1 MTRNLY
7 QAHYYRV
14 MQNYEL
20 YPIVI
25 RELLLSC
32 FTCYNALG
40 SSEQPATSGYDQ
52 ITFSCFQN
60 CYRREMAS
68 GAALHQPSGVF
79 ASNRL
84 LTGMLQFRILF
95 GEPHQR
101 ATRFGGPSPC
111 QTGDPTAR

>member
-1 MTRNLY
+1 VTRNSY

-40 SSEQPATSGYDQ
+40 SSEQLVTSGYDQ
-52 ITFSCFQN
+52 ITFSCFHN

-68 GAALHQPSGVF
+68 RDALHQPAGVF
-79 ASNRL
+79 MSNWL
-84 LTGMLQFRILF
+84 LTGMLQVRILF
-95 GEPHQR
+95 GEPH
-101 ATRFGGPSPC
+101 
-111 QTGDPTAR
+111 

>member
-40 SSEQPATSGYDQ
+40 SSEQPVTSGCDQ
-52 ITFSCFQN
+52 INFRAFTIVIDAKWLPGLLYIN
-60 CYRREMAS
+60 R
-68 GAALHQPSGVF
+68 PVF
-79 ASNRL
+79 L
-84 LTGMLQFRILF
+84 
-95 GEPHQR
+95 R
-101 ATRFGGPSPC
+101 ATGC
-111 QTGDPTAR
+111 